1 MSALETMFD
10 VAEKLSRSAPSDN
23 LRGAIIPAA
32 RDELAEMR
40 ARLSRMDRL
49 LRDVA
54 LSAVTLQDERIGYVE
69 VQIDRQTWVFELA
82 LYRQNVGGE

>member
-1 MSALETMFD
+1 MNTVNDGEDCGNHATYSAR
-10 VAEKLSRSAPSDN
+10 A
-23 LRGAIIPAA
+23 
-32 RDELAEMR
+32 ELAEMR

-54 LSAVTLQDERIGYVE
+54 LSEVMRDDAHFDYVDI
-69 VQIDRQTWVFELA
+69 QIDRQTWVFELA